1 MPDFSNIK
9 YGPVSNLK
17 DTELG
22 QIYVNAANNFEG
34 APTGPGDTGFWGNS
48 TWLIHVADGWYYIH
62 PAIRLVNL
70 VTLEEV
76 EIWPYNNSGYLRY
89 ILCDRFSTNSSFS
102 YTDDSPKEP
111 STSWFVDAGA
121 PSSYGMW
128 VAAYIPSQ
136 VTGGRSQLHTS
147 IDSTNH
153 PGGSEYFDDVIMYDY
168 TSDSDTI
175 GNSRKLKQEYYMN
188 PITRESLGLDPLDQP
203 AYYMYLTRSSG
214 RLYWPSDA
222 YLTQVD
228 WGALVIPPEPNS

>member
-9 YGPVSNLK
+9 YAPVSNIK
-17 DTELG
+17 DTQLG
-22 QIYVNAANNFEG
+22 QIWGNTTNGFEG
-34 APTGPGDTGFWGNS
+34 ATTGPGDTGFWGYN
-48 TWLIHVADGWYYIH
+48 TWLIHAEGGVYYIH

-76 EIWPYNNSGYLRY
+76 EIWPYNNSGALRY

-102 YTDDSPKEP
+102 YTHDPPDEP
-111 STSWFVDAGA
+111 STSWFIDAGA
-121 PSSYGMW
+121 TSSYGMW
-128 VAAYIPSQ
+128 VAAYLPSQ

-175 GNSRKLKQEYYMN
+175 GNSRKLKKEYYMN
-188 PITRESLGLDPLDQP
+188 PITRASLELDPLDQP

-214 RLYWPSDA
+214 ILYWPTDA

-228 WGALVIPPEPNS
+228 WGSLVIPPKP